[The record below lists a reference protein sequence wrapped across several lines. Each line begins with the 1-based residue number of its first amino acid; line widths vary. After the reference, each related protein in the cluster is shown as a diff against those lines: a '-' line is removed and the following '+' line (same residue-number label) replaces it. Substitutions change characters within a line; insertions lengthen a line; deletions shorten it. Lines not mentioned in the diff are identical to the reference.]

1 MTGLEAAAGAAA
13 VEATKMARGAF
24 AGSRER
30 KREEN
35 KALLEA
41 AKQTEEFQKA
51 ARIKGNKLA
60 VKEAMGLIIM
70 KPLAGIMGISREYF
84 ETEFAEDY
92 AEKIEDIPDENLQTP
107 KASIAGPAFEGLAY
121 SLDEP
126 ALKDM
131 YLELLARA
139 SDDRVA
145 SSAHPSFVQ
154 IIRELTSEEARYLP
168 YYLGRANNMVGI
180 AQYRAEFHPKPNN
193 GFRVLYSHVLDIREP
208 DNSPTYDPML
218 PTYVDNWVRLKLVEV
233 NYEASLTQ
241 SDAYDWLSSR
251 PEAGVAQQR
260 LDATKTPEFLDLTA
274 QRGITDVLLDSQ
286 HGVLTST
293 AFGHQFAVA
302 AGMVPGKS

>member
-13 VEATKMARGAF
+13 VEATKVAKGAF
-24 AGSRER
+24 AASREQ
-30 KREEN
+30 KRQEQR
-35 KALLEA
+35 ALLEA

-84 ETEFAEDY
+84 ETEFAQDY

-139 SDDRVA
+139 SDERVA

-154 IIRELTSEEARYLP
+154 IIRELTSEEALYLP
-168 YYLGRANNMVGI
+168 GYLGQANLMVGI
-180 AQYRAEFHPKPNN
+180 TQYRAEFYPKPNN
-193 GFRVLYSHVLDIREP
+193 GYRVLYSHVLDIREA
-208 DNSPTYDPML
+208 DLSPTYDQMV

-233 NYEASLTQ
+233 SYETSLTQ
-241 SDAYDWLSSR
+241 PDAYDWVAGR
-251 PEAGVAQQR
+251 PEALVAQKT
-260 LDATKTPEFLDLTA
+260 LDSIKTPEFIELTA
-274 QRGITDVLLDSQ
+274 RRGISHVLLQPQ
-286 HGVLTST
+286 HGVLTTT
-293 AFGHQFAVA
+293 AFGYQFAVA
-302 AGMVPGKS
+302 AGMVPATP